1 MPQQQHNSAAG
12 RPILQLRNVSK
23 HFGAVSALTDI
34 ELEVHAGEVVAL
46 VGDNGAGKS
55 TLVKIL
61 AGVHQPTSGTIEF
74 DGNPVTLDSPG
85 KALEYGIATVFQ
97 DLALC
102 ENLDVV
108 ANLFLGH
115 EISPFQLDE
124 VAMEVKAWT
133 LLQELAARIP
143 SVREPVASLSGG
155 QRQTV
160 AIARSLLLNP
170 KIIMLD
176 EPTAALGVAQT
187 AEVLNLIE
195 RVASAGLASS
205 SSVTTWKTFAPS
217 PTVSWCCV
225 SGATKGSSRP
235 MLLIRIWSPRS
246 PARRKTPSHAGLNV
260 NHSQRL
266 PERCNFMNSKTASHT
281 ALDRSDERVRHDE
294 GLFGA
299 LRAQI
304 TRIKTGDLGTAPVI
318 AGLIVISLVFTFLNP
333 VYIAPNNLVNLLFDC
348 ATVGFISLGIVC
360 VLMLGEID
368 LSVGSMSGLASAI
381 VGVLWVNAGWPLAGA
396 IAVALACGVA
406 VGLVYA
412 LLYTRVGM
420 PSFVAT
426 LAGLLALLGMQLY
439 ILGPSGSINL
449 PYTSPLVRFGQLL
462 VMPGW
467 FSHLMALLP
476 GLAILIFGLKKRSRR
491 LAANLSAE
499 GVSSLV
505 ARAIALTIIFEA
517 AVLYLNQGRGIPWIF
532 GLFVACVMIL
542 NYALKRTKWG
552 RSMFAVGGN
561 REAARRSG
569 INVRAI
575 YVSAFVLCTT
585 LATFG
590 GILAASRLASASQQA
605 GTGDVN
611 LNAIAAAVIGGTSLF
626 GGRGSAWSALL
637 GIIVIQSISNGLTLL
652 NLPSSLRYI
661 ITGAVLAIAVIIDS
675 LARRSRV
682 SHGRA

>member
-1 MPQQQHNSAAG
+1 
-12 RPILQLRNVSK
+12 
-23 HFGAVSALTDI
+23 
-34 ELEVHAGEVVAL
+34 
-46 VGDNGAGKS
+46 
-55 TLVKIL
+55 
-61 AGVHQPTSGTIEF
+61 
-74 DGNPVTLDSPG
+74 
-85 KALEYGIATVFQ
+85 
-97 DLALC
+97 
-102 ENLDVV
+102 
-108 ANLFLGH
+108 
-115 EISPFQLDE
+115 
-124 VAMEVKAWT
+124 
-133 LLQELAARIP
+133 
-143 SVREPVASLSGG
+143 
-155 QRQTV
+155 
-160 AIARSLLLNP
+160 
-170 KIIMLD
+170 
-176 EPTAALGVAQT
+176 
-187 AEVLNLIE
+187 
-195 RVASAGLASS
+195 
-205 SSVTTWKTFAPS
+205 
-217 PTVSWCCV
+217 
-225 SGATKGSSRP
+225 
-235 MLLIRIWSPRS
+235 
-246 PARRKTPSHAGLNV
+246 
-260 NHSQRL
+260 
-266 PERCNFMNSKTASHT
+266 MNSKTASHT

-396 IAVALACGVA
+396 IAV
-406 VGLVYA
+406 
-412 LLYTRVGM
+412 
-420 PSFVAT
+420 
-426 LAGLLALLGMQLY
+426 ALLGMQLY